1 MRRTRVSRTLATDRQ
16 NGLFTSLFLIALAS
30 CGGTNRTPVR
40 SENNS
45 APTWPTLSWEDRHDV
60 MTFTVQPN
68 MGRAWQ
74 DFTKSDAPTMTCRTC
89 HGANAEDVDYKMPN
103 PKLPPLDPANMPRKN
118 SSSTREA
125 KYTTF
130 MTDVVVPKMI
140 FLIDAPPS
148 FGCFNC
154 HTKKS

>member
-1 MRRTRVSRTLATDRQ
+1 MRWQCGA
-16 NGLFTSLFLIALAS
+16 GKTSIDKNKEPSWA
-30 CGGTNRTPVR
+30 
-40 SENNS
+40 E
-45 APTWPTLSWEDRHDV
+45 LSWVDRHEV

-74 DFTKSDAPTMTCRTC
+74 KFTNSDAPTMTCRTC
-89 HGANAEDVDYKMPN
+89 HGTDAENMNYKMPN
-103 PKLPPLDPANMPRKN
+103 PKLLPLDPANMPRKN
-118 SSSTREA
+118 SSDAREA

-154 HTKKS
+154 HTMKK